1 MLKRCIGVLVAGVL
15 FGTLAVTPA
24 HAQELRG
31 AIEGTLKDASG
42 GVLPG
47 VTVEARHKA
56 TNAVQAAVTDANGV
70 YRFPSLPPGVFTLS
84 ATLSGFAPSSR
95 DNITL
100 LAGQILK
107 ADMTMAVSGLAESVQ
122 VRAEA
127 PIVDVKQNAVTAT
140 ITKDV
145 IDLLPVG
152 RNFLDAITGV
162 AGTGIEG
169 RGGGLMIDG
178 AGASEIRYVVDGM
191 DSTNLRTGV
200 AGRGLIVDFVDQ
212 IQVKQSGYN
221 AEFRASTGGVVSAI
235 TKSGTNSYRGGF
247 SGYLTGKKLDWLT
260 GDVRP
265 SLRLVPSDNTKA
277 EYFTAPRLKETER
290 IETVYDLGG
299 PVFRNRTWF
308 WVGYNRNIQNTD
320 RTVTWTNPRGFDPVQ
335 SFNSKTTNKDYQ
347 YTVTHA
353 LTRNNAMRVR
363 ATGAN
368 TRSTGGLSLPAIDA
382 NNTSSTNPTSASNAT
397 LFNPRPT
404 TYTGSFNDAYTLAFD
419 WTVNDRMYANVTA
432 GYLGYGS
439 GTKGGDYFH
448 GTRRTF
454 STTNVG
460 LLDVPASLQQ
470 LSGFADNPSNSFTR
484 YDDYARWSVNS
495 DITMFREWRGQ
506 HAFKFGVQV
515 ERIENS
521 VSSGQQHPNIAFSWN
536 SSRATLSNTLVRGTY
551 GYYTVSRSYTEGDI
565 KSNNLGLFLQD
576 QWSVNNQLTINY
588 GVRAEHTS
596 IPSYRPENPGITFG
610 WGEKIAPRLGFAY
623 DVKGDSKWKAY
634 GSWGVFYDI
643 EKLDMPRGAWGADRW
658 ISYYW
663 TLNDYNWNTIDCEGP
678 ANSGCR
684 GTFIE
689 QVDFRHVSND
699 PADNLVDPN
708 LKPVKT
714 QELTLGLDHELSRT
728 MSVGVRY
735 AHKWLNETIEDVG
748 VQVPGVGEVYYIA
761 NPGVGFG
768 QYPLGTDFPA
778 TPRPKRNYDGLD
790 ISFRRRLQDNW
801 FLNANILF
809 SRTYGNYAGL
819 TNSDENGRNSPNVNR
834 SFDGLYMQFDQTGK
848 ALTGNLQS
856 DRPIQFK
863 AQGAYILPWGTQVG
877 VNFVAFSGL
886 PNTTSVTY
894 KGVPVFVFGR
904 NDLGRSPV
912 YTQTDLN
919 FTQSVKLPRNMRLQ
933 AQFNIDNLF
942 DQMTATTR
950 FATAYRDALVLAN
963 DQAFFAGFDT
973 VSSMANRTPV
983 GRPDP
988 RYKQNSGFQGARSA
1002 RFSVKLTF

>member
-1 MLKRCIGVLVAGVL
+1 MRTTRAETRRRVVGWVLAAVL
-15 FGTLAVTPA
+15 FAVPA
-24 HAQELRG
+24 GAQELRG

-47 VTVEARHKA
+47 ATVEARHLA
-56 TNAVQAAVTDANGV
+56 TNAVQTVVSDANGI
-70 YRFPSLPPGVFTLS
+70 YRFPALPPGRLTIT
-84 ATLSGFAPSSR
+84 ATLSGFTPAKR
-95 DNITL
+95 ENIEL

-107 ADMTMAVSGLAESVQ
+107 ADLTMAVSGLAESVQ

-178 AGASEIRYVVDGM
+178 AGASENRYMVDGV
-191 DSTNLRTGV
+191 DSTNLRSGV
-200 AGRGLIVDFVDQ
+200 SGRNLIVDFVDQ

-235 TKSGTNSYRGGF
+235 TKSGTNAFRGGV
-247 SGYLTGKKLDWLT
+247 SGYLTGRRLRRLT

-265 SLRLVPSDNTKA
+265 SLRLVPSNNSLA
-277 EYFTAPRLKETER
+277 EYFTAPRLNESER
-290 IETVYDLGG
+290 LEQVYDIGG
-299 PVFRNRTWF
+299 PVFKNRTWF
-308 WVGYNRNIQNTD
+308 WVGYGDTENNTD
-320 RTVTWTNPRGFDPVQ
+320 RTVTWTNPRTFPATQ
-335 SFNSKTTNKDYQ
+335 SFNAKSTDKTYQ
-347 YTVTHA
+347 YNLTHA
-353 LTRNNAMRVR
+353 ITSNNDLRVR

-368 TRSTGGLSLPAIDA
+368 SRSTSALGLPAIDTT
-382 NNTSSTNPTSASNAT
+382 NGTSSSNPA

-404 TYTGSFNDAYTLAFD
+404 IYTESYNDSYTVALD
-419 WTVNDRMYANVTA
+419 WTVNNRMYVNLT
-432 GYLGYGS
+432 GGFLGYGS
-439 GTKGGDYFH
+439 GSAGGDYYH

-460 LLDVPASLQQ
+460 LLDVPTSLQQ
-470 LSGFADNPSNSFTR
+470 LSGYADNPANSFTR
-484 YDDYARWSVNS
+484 YDNYSRFSVNS
-495 DITMFREWRGQ
+495 DVTMYRQWKGQ
-506 HAFKFGVQV
+506 HSLKFGAQF
-515 ERIENS
+515 ERISNQAS
-521 VSSGQQHPNIAFSWN
+521 TGQQHPNIAFSWN

-551 GYYTVSRSYTEGDI
+551 GYYTVSRQYTEGDI
-565 KSNNLGLFLQD
+565 RSNNIGLFLQD
-576 QWSVNNQLTINY
+576 QWTVNGKLTINY
-588 GVRAEHTS
+588 GIRAEHTD

-610 WGEKIAPRLGFAY
+610 WGDKVAPRLGFAY

-663 TLNDYNWNTIDCEGP
+663 TLDDYNWNTIDCDGP
-678 ANSGCR
+678 VGSGCR

-699 PADNLVDPN
+699 PKDNLVDPD

-714 QELTLGLDHELSRT
+714 QELTLGLDHELTRT
-728 MSVGVRY
+728 MSVGIRY

-761 NPGVGFG
+761 NPGRGFG
-768 QYPLGTDFPA
+768 EYPLGTAFPA
-778 TPRPKRNYDGLD
+778 TPRPKRTYDGVD
-790 ISFRRRLQDNW
+790 VSFRRRLQNNW
-801 FLNANILF
+801 FLNANVLV

-834 SFDGLYMQFDQTGK
+834 SFDGLYMAFNQTGK
-848 ALTGNLQS
+848 ANYGRLQS
-856 DRPIQFK
+856 DRPLQIK
-863 AQGAYILPWGTQVG
+863 VQGAYVMPWGTQVG
-877 VNFVAFSGL
+877 VNFVGYSGL

-904 NDLGRSPV
+904 NDLGRSPFF
-912 YTQTDLN
+912 TQTDLN
-919 FTQSVKLPRNMRLQ
+919 FTQSFGLPRNIRVL
-933 AQFNIDNLF
+933 AQFTIDNLF
-942 DQMTATTR
+942 DQMTETAK
-950 FATAYRDALVLAN
+950 FATAYRDALVLAS
-963 DQAFFAGFDT
+963 DTVFFSGFDT
-973 VSSMANRTPV
+973 VTSMANRTPV

-988 RYKQNSGFQGARSA
+988 RYKQASSFQGARSA
-1002 RFSVKLTF
+1002 RLSVKVTF

>member
-1 MLKRCIGVLVAGVL
+1 MKQVRQLRGWLVA
-15 FGTLAVTPA
+15 LALIGAVAWPGQA
-24 HAQELRG
+24 GAQEIRG
-31 AIEGTLKDASG
+31 AIEGTVKDASG

-47 VTVEARHKA
+47 VTVTARHVE
-56 TNAVQAAVTDANGV
+56 TNASQTTVTDANGI
-70 YRFPSLPPGVFTLS
+70 YRFPSLPPGRINVS
-84 ATLSGFAPSSR
+84 SNLSGFSDAKV
-95 DNITL
+95 DNVDLRI
-100 LAGQILK
+100 GQILK
-107 ADMTMAVSGLAESVQ
+107 VDLVMSVSGLSETLQ

-140 ITKDV
+140 ITKEV
-145 IDLLPVG
+145 IDLIPTG
-152 RNFLDAITGV
+152 RNFLDAISGV
-162 AGTGIEG
+162 AGTGQEG

-178 AGASEIRYVVDGM
+178 AGASEIRYMVNGM
-191 DSTNLRTGV
+191 DTTNLRNGV
-200 AGRGLIVDFVDQ
+200 SGQSVIVDFIEQ

-235 TKSGTNSYRGGF
+235 TKSGTNVLHGGA
-247 SGYLTGKKLDWLT
+247 SGYLSGKRLRGLT

-265 SLRLVPSDNTKA
+265 ALRLVPTDETKA
-277 EYFTAPRLKETER
+277 EYLITPRLNESER
-290 IETVYDLGG
+290 VEQVYDAGG
-299 PVFRNRTWF
+299 PIFKNRTWF
-308 WVGYNRNIQNTD
+308 WVGYNTTVNNTD
-320 RTVTWTNPRGFDPVQ
+320 RTVTWTNPRGFAPTQ
-335 SFNSKTTNKDYQ
+335 SFNAKSTDKTYQ
-347 YTVTHA
+347 YNVTHQ
-353 LTRNNAMRVR
+353 LTQAMRVR
-363 ATGAN
+363 ATGNN
-368 TRSTGGLSLPAIDA
+368 TRSTGALGLPAIDTT
-382 NNTSSTNPTSASNAT
+382 NGTSTANAT

-404 TYTGSFNDAYTLAFD
+404 TYTGSFNDSYTAAFD
-419 WTVNDRMYANVTA
+419 WVINNRMYVNVTG

-439 GTKGGDYFH
+439 GTKGGDYYH

-454 STTNVG
+454 STTNVN

-470 LSGFADNPSNSFTR
+470 LSGFADNASNSFTR
-484 YDDYARWSVNS
+484 YDDYSRFSLNS
-495 DITMFREWRGQ
+495 DMTMFRDWKGQ

-515 ERIENS
+515 ERISNN

-536 SSRATLSNTLVRGTY
+536 SSRATLSNTLVRGKY
-551 GYYTVSRSYTEGDI
+551 GYYTVSRQYTEGDI
-565 KSNNLGLFLQD
+565 KSNNLGFFLQD
-576 QWSVNNQLTINY
+576 QWTVNGKMTINY

-610 WGEKIAPRLGFAY
+610 WAEKIAPRLGFAY
-623 DVKGDSKWKAY
+623 DIKGDSRWKGY

-663 TLNDYNWNTIDCEGP
+663 TLDDYNWNTIDCEGP
-678 ANSGCR
+678 VGSGCR

-699 PADNLVDPN
+699 PKDNLVDPN

-714 QELTLGLDHELSRT
+714 QELTLGLDHELNRT
-728 MSVGVRY
+728 MSIGVRY
-735 AHKWLNETIEDVG
+735 AHKWLNETIEDIG
-748 VQVPGVGEVYYIA
+748 VQVPGVGEVFYIA
-761 NPGVGFG
+761 NPGKGFG
-768 QYPLGTDFPA
+768 EFPLGSSFPA
-778 TPRPKRNYDGLD
+778 TPRPKRVYDGVD
-790 ISFRRRLQDNW
+790 FSFKRRLSGNW

-834 SFDGLYMQFDQTGK
+834 SFDGLYMAFNEKGQVNYGR
-848 ALTGNLQS
+848 LQS
-856 DRPIQFK
+856 DRPVQFK
-863 AQGAYILPWGTQVG
+863 LQGAYIMPWGTQVG
-877 VNFVAFSGL
+877 VNFQALSGL

-912 YTQTDLN
+912 FTQTDLN
-919 FTQSVKLPRNMRLQ
+919 FTQSFKLPRNMRIL

-942 DQMTATTR
+942 DQMTATTL

-963 DQAFFAGFDT
+963 DQAFFAGFNT
-973 VSSMANRTPV
+973 VSSMATRTPV

-988 RYKQNSGFQGARSA
+988 RYKMESGYQGARSA
-1002 RFSVKLTF
+1002 RLSVKFTF